1 MRVGIEIGGTFTDL
15 VAVMPDGRL
24 EAWKVPS
31 TPAAPAEAARNAVV
45 EWRGSATGIETLVHG
60 STVATNAVIER
71 KGAPTCLLVTRG
83 HRDVLEIQRHD
94 KSDIFDLRYE
104 KPVPIVRRNAVFEV
118 DERLDAGGAVVEPL
132 VISASLKAAIRD
144 FVAAN
149 GQSFAV
155 CLLHSYAN
163 PAHELALAAALA
175 SLAPAAS
182 ISLSSVVNPEQ
193 REYERASTTVLSAY
207 LRPIVDRYVSFFEQQ
222 MRELG
227 FAGQVQV
234 MQSSGGTIP
243 VAAAREQAVRV
254 VLSGPAAGVIGA
266 AYMAGLSGYGNLV
279 TLDMGGTSADVC
291 LVRDGRP
298 SLSFESS
305 VDGLPIRVPTF
316 DIEVVGAG
324 GGSLAWVDRAGL
336 LQVGPQSAGATPGPC
351 CYGRGGT
358 QPTTTDANVLLGLLR
373 PKRFF
378 GGRMV
383 LRPQLASAAVGELAD
398 RLGLS
403 MLDCAEGIRRIA
415 DANMIET
422 IRLVSVA
429 RGHDPRDFSLL
440 AFGGAGG
447 MHACDLADDLGIGT
461 VLVPEHQGVLSA
473 LGLLVG
479 DVTIDLVRSR
489 LLPLGEEAVASVAAT
504 RAAMVEAATAEFM
517 RYGIDTADLT
527 IEASLDL
534 RYVGQA
540 SELNLPIRSAA
551 LMARDSGD
559 WLARF
564 HHDYRQ
570 RYGHS
575 FPQKP
580 AEIVNVRVRARRASA
595 PLAIPDKPASRE
607 PAAETGRIYRDGRW
621 QEAAFY
627 WRPDL
632 GNGFAAP
639 GPLVVEDLHGTT
651 FVPPGW
657 HVRVDKIG
665 MLIVERQR

>member
-15 VAVMPDGRL
+15 VAIMPDGRL
-24 EAWKVPS
+24 ETWKVPS
-31 TPAAPAEAARNAVV
+31 TPATPAAAARNAIL
-45 EWRGSATGIETLVHG
+45 EWRGNAVGITTLVHG

-104 KPVPIVRRNAVFEV
+104 KPVPIVRRDAVFEV
-118 DERLDAGGAVVEPL
+118 NERLDAAGNIIEALEVDAEL
-132 VISASLKAAIRD
+132 EAAIRR
-144 FVAAN
+144 FVAAD
-149 GQSFAV
+149 GQSIAV

-163 PAHELALAAALA
+163 PEHEKALATHLA
-175 SLAPAAS
+175 RLAPAAS
-182 ISLSSVVNPEQ
+182 VSLSSIVNPEQ

-207 LRPIVDRYVSFFEQQ
+207 LRPVIDRYVSLFEQQ
-222 MRELG
+222 MREQG

-266 AYMAGLSGYGNLV
+266 AHMAEQSGYRDLV

-291 LVRDGRP
+291 LVRDGKP

-305 VDGLPIRVPTF
+305 VDGLPIRSPTF

-336 LQVGPQSAGATPGPC
+336 LQVGPESAGATPGPC

-358 QPTTTDANVLLGLLR
+358 RPTTTDANVLLGLLR
-373 PKRFF
+373 AQRFF
-378 GGRMV
+378 GGRIT
-383 LRPQLASAAVGELAD
+383 LQRDLAAAAVGSLGTE
-398 RLGLS
+398 LGLS

-415 DANMIET
+415 NANMMET

-429 RGHDPRDFSLL
+429 RGHDPRDFALL

-447 MHACDLADDLGIGT
+447 MHACDLAEDLGIKT

-473 LGLLVG
+473 LGLLVS
-479 DVTIDLVRSR
+479 DVTIDLVRSQ
-489 LLPLGEEAVASVAAT
+489 LLPLSETAVPQIAT
-504 RAAMVEAATAEFM
+504 TRRAMIEQARAEF
-517 RYGIDTADLT
+517 ADYDIAGDELT
-527 IEASLDL
+527 VETSLDL

-540 SELNLPIRSAA
+540 SELNLTLAGTKP
-551 LMARDSGD
+551 MAGDSQA
-559 WLARF
+559 WLSRF
-564 HHDYRQ
+564 HQDYRQ
-570 RYGHS
+570 HYGHS

-580 AEIVNVRVRARRASA
+580 VEIVNVRVRVRRASA
-595 PLAIPDKPASRE
+595 PLVLPEKPSSGT
-607 PAAETGRIYRDGRW
+607 PAGESGQIYRGGRW
-621 QEAAFY
+621 QESRFY
-627 WRPDL
+627 WRPEI
-632 GNGFAAP
+632 GNGFAAK
-639 GPLVVEDLHGTT
+639 GPCVVEDFHGTT
-651 FVPPGW
+651 FVTPGW
-657 HVRVDKIG
+657 GLRVDRVG
-665 MLIVERQR
+665 MLIIEREP